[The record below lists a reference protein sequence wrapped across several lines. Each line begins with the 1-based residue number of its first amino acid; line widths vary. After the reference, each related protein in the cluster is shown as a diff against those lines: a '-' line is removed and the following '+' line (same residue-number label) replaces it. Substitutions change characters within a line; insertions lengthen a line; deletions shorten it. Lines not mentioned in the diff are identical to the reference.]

1 MLSDDLKALKDKSN
15 LSYQEIAEKAD
26 IPAPTVTRI
35 IRGET
40 LNPTFDNVAAI
51 VAALHGSLD
60 AIAGIEPPGSPPS
73 DERLIRLYQQIVA
86 GKEKWLRVCAG
97 AIAILFSFVF
107 VLFFYILN
115 EVC

>member
-26 IPAPTVTRI
+26 IPVPTVTRI

-51 VAALHGSLD
+51 VATLHGSLD

-73 DERLIRLYQQIVA
+73 DERLIRLYQQIIA

-97 AIAILFSFVF
+97 AVAVVVSILVALIFI
-107 VLFFYILN
+107 VLLM
-115 EVC
+115 

>member
-26 IPAPTVTRI
+26 IPVPTVTRI

-60 AIAGIEPPGSPPS
+60 AIAGIEPPGAPPS
-73 DERLIRLYQQIVA
+73 DDRLIRLYQQIIA
-86 GKEKWLRVCAG
+86 GKEKWLRGCA
-97 AIAILFSFVF
+97 AAVAVLTVSIIIILIF
-107 VLFFYILN
+107 I
-115 EVC
+115 